1 MGHREFLGLTLT
13 GLLALAACVLAFM
26 EVPRI
31 LWVLRWILV
40 LVLLLLGTGV
50 FNYNRSLVVVAVL
63 ALASVYST
71 WNRRLSPAIL
81 LTGAVV
87 LLLGALALGTFRTI
101 YFGTQAGEISV
112 RSAGLADYDTDVRGA
127 LESVMRGPQYGAT
140 AIGALDSGMIDRQ
153 PDNLLND
160 ILAPVP
166 RLGKSFRDATTSV
179 KFSYVVRGDARFV
192 DTAPPLLI
200 EILMTVGPLFILPTF
215 LAFGVFVGW
224 VERRWVTAQSPLT
237 TYCWMFL
244 GLWSGYLLV
253 GLRPISLSKR

>member
-1 MGHREFLGLTLT
+1 
-13 GLLALAACVLAFM
+13 
-26 EVPRI
+26 
-31 LWVLRWILV
+31 
-40 LVLLLLGTGV
+40 
-50 FNYNRSLVVVAVL
+50 
-63 ALASVYST
+63 
-71 WNRRLSPAIL
+71 
-81 LTGAVV
+81 
-87 LLLGALALGTFRTI
+87 
-101 YFGTQAGEISV
+101 
-112 RSAGLADYDTDVRGA
+112 
-127 LESVMRGPQYGAT
+127 MRGPQYGAT
-140 AIGALDSGMIDRQ
+140 AIGALDSGVIDRQ

-200 EILMTVGPLFILPTF
+200 EIMMTVGPLFILPTF

-244 GLWSGYLLV
+244 GLWSGYLLAGSAQFLV
-253 GLRPISLSKR
+253 QAMIYFGLPIFFAVVLIQRWQLVSGDQLSAHRQVFQQ